1 MIFIANTLLLH
12 DFVRKQYGR
21 LKIRNLVTVNDLDR
35 KIRIYL
41 VVGTQ
46 DGTYATGDNSNCL
59 RGIQVHGL
67 DQHKNGHLHMHS
79 VVLPAPML

>member
-41 VVGTQ
+41 VGTQ

-67 DQHKNGHLHMHS
+67 DPVSYTHLT
-79 VVLPAPML
+79 LPTTPYV

>member
-35 KIRIYL
+35 KIRKNL
-41 VVGTQ
+41 HGGTQ
-46 DGTYATGDNSNCL
+46 DRTYTTDDSSNDP
-59 RGIQVHGL
+59 GGNQVPGL
-67 DQHKNGHLHMHS
+67 DQY
-79 VVLPAPML
+79 VDA